1 MYELKI
7 KSPSTISKLM
17 KKGASIE
24 DALIHKGILKTNK
37 ENTNTNSSND
47 KEIFFSKNK
56 NVTNDGIV
64 DGCTIRTKQPQLTLK
79 GANPTNS
86 QAHNQT
92 SPPQ

>member
-24 DALIHKGILKTNK
+24 DALIRKGILKTNK
-37 ENTNTNSSND
+37 DNTNTHPSND
-47 KEIFFSKNK
+47 KAKNFSKNK

-64 DGCTIRTKQPQLTLK
+64 DACTISTRQPQLTLK
-79 GANPTNS
+79 GANPTN
-86 QAHNQT
+86 
-92 SPPQ
+92 